1 MSGVWDGAGGGESVK
16 RLWRVTLGSINVL
29 ALLLCVATVAF
40 WVRGYFVSDDVSR
53 DATTAKGLWSWSF
66 AHSGRGRLLMVRHTI
81 DFGKRE
87 ARGAEWEWKKSAASE
102 RWPIVAAASGTNI
115 EGWEYAGFSHRWRP
129 EKTLN
134 GLPDTCHWVGV
145 PMWFAVAVTA

>member
-1 MSGVWDGAGGGESVK
+1 MRRIG
-16 RLWRVTLGSINVL
+16 RIILNVVSAL
-29 ALLLCVATVAF
+29 ALVLCVASVVL
-40 WVRGYFVSDDVSR
+40 WVRGYWVSDGVSR
-53 DATTAKGLWSWSF
+53 EATTGEGLWSWAY

-129 EKTLN
+129 GKTLN
-134 GLPDTCHWVGV
+134 GLPDTC
-145 PMWFAVAVTA
+145 